1 MEFKIVNIA
10 IELKR
15 EENLILRSRRLSPK
29 LRNILNLLS
38 LVLFGCSNQ
47 NIFEPIDEEYI
58 VQKEFLPYTDLNNR
72 NILSEIGRKI
82 VIDLAPDEE
91 LTSRKMTDEILRR
104 YEQGDVLVAENS
116 ANDAGGFGDIDLATL
131 VILPVLVSTLSE
143 ICKQLVIWTFEE
155 IKADIKKSED
165 KKKKVSQMIDVIVDE
180 KFEEINKKV
189 KSKKGQK
196 KGKEIRKAIK
206 IRIKNEFEI

>member
-1 MEFKIVNIA
+1 MQDK
-10 IELKR
+10 
-15 EENLILRSRRLSPK
+15 
-29 LRNILNLLS
+29 
-38 LVLFGCSNQ
+38 
-47 NIFEPIDEEYI
+47 
-58 VQKEFLPYTDLNNR
+58 FLPYTEVDNR
-72 NILSEIGRKI
+72 SILSEIGHKI
-82 VIDLAPDEE
+82 VMDVASDEE

-104 YEQGDVLVAENS
+104 YEQGEVLVAETS

-143 ICKQLVIWTFEE
+143 ICKQLVVWTFEE
-155 IKADIKKSED
+155 IKTDIKKSED

-180 KFEEINKKV
+180 KFEEVNKKV

-206 IRIKNEFEI
+206 IRIKSQLEI